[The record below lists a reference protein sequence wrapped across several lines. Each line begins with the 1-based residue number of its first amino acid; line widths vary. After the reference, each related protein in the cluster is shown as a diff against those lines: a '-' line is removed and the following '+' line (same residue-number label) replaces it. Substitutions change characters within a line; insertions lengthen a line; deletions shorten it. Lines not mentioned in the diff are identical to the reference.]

1 MMGFNL
7 LDECWIPV
15 IRKDWQRAEVSLI
28 ELFQTWETVREIQAD
43 NPPTTLAIHRFLL
56 AVLHRAYQ
64 GPRNIDHWEEI
75 QQDNGK
81 GAIEYLEKW
90 RDRFD
95 LFHPEHPFMQDMKL
109 DLDKSVPIFAIHTM
123 STSKVFSHEHEW
135 SGYGIS
141 SAEAARLLIRLQSVD
156 ITSLRAFY
164 PNQTSGNRSAV
175 NTPPINNAN
184 ILVIGKSLQS
194 TLMMNLIRYDPEAE
208 FPSVVTGEDI
218 PFWETSY
225 AGKPAKSIPN
235 GYISYLTYPWRRL
248 NLFSNGVSVDRIAI
262 TMGNSF
268 PDNLSFNQWE
278 CGIAFREGKPIRIN
292 PDRQLWRDSHSFLQS
307 AEKESRP
314 RIIEWLAQ
322 LSSEKLVDK
331 LVCLQVFGMCADKA
345 KPLAWSVEYFSAPIL
360 YIQDIQLSQALRI
373 AITIAENHQQIF
385 GGFRGSP
392 YHALAE
398 TLNNNDAGSLGAS
411 LGGKAK
417 YWAILDRKFQELLL
431 ALPED
436 KLTNGKSITY
446 GNVELPKWTKAVQD
460 AARDAFTDSIVSIRN
475 YEARAKSLRAL
486 QWKLVDLRLS
496 KSEKEER
503 KSKSKSKK
511 KEKASA

>member
-1 MMGFNL
+1 M
-7 LDECWIPV
+7 
-15 IRKDWQRAEVSLI
+15 
-28 ELFQTWETVREIQAD
+28 
-43 NPPTTLAIHRFLL
+43 
-56 AVLHRAYQ
+56 
-64 GPRNIDHWEEI
+64 
-75 QQDNGK
+75 
-81 GAIEYLEKW
+81 
-90 RDRFD
+90 
-95 LFHPEHPFMQDMKL
+95 
-109 DLDKSVPIFAIHTM
+109 DKSVPIFAIHTM

-135 SGYGIS
+135 SGYGVS

-175 NTPPINNAN
+175 NTPTINNAN
-184 ILVIGKSLQS
+184 ILVIGQTLKL

-218 PFWETSY
+218 PFWEISY
-225 AGKPAKSIPN
+225 AGKPVKSIPN

-248 NLFSNGVSVDRIAI
+248 NLFGTGSSIDRIAI

-278 CGIAFREGKPIRIN
+278 CGIAFREDKPIRIN

-307 AEKESRP
+307 ADKDRCP

-322 LSSEKLVDK
+322 LSVEKLVDK
-331 LVCLQVFGMCADKA
+331 LVCLQIFGMCADKA
-345 KPLAWSVEYFSAPIL
+345 KPLAWSVEYFSVPIL
-360 YIQDIQLSQALRI
+360 YIQDIQLSQVLKI
-373 AITIAENHQQIF
+373 AITIAEEHQQIF

-417 YWAILDRKFQELLL
+417 YWATLDRAFQELLV
-431 ALPED
+431 ALPKD
-436 KLTNGKSITY
+436 RTQDGNGITY
-446 GNVELPKWTKAVQD
+446 GLVELSRWTKAVQK
-460 AARDAFTDSIVSIRN
+460 AAEDAFTESIASIRN
-475 YEARAKSLRAL
+475 YEARAKALRAL
-486 QWKLVDLRLS
+486 QWKLADLRLTPV
-496 KSEKEER
+496 EKEER
-503 KSKSKSKK
+503 KSKAKSKK